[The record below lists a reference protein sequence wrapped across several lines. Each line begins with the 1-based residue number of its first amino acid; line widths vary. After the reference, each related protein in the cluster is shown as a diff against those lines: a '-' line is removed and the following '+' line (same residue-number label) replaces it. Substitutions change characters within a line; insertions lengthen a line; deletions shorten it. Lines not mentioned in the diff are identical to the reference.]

1 MSPTAIDKVPC
12 LYIEFND
19 RGSIVFANR
28 MAHES
33 LGYVAL
39 SLHGK
44 QLEDILPV
52 ASKIFYQ
59 THLFPLLSLT
69 REANEIFIHLKKA
82 SGEQIP
88 VLVNASRNTQE
99 EPINSLAGIVVH
111 SREKFEEELIRAKK
125 TVEESLRENSALVAA
140 QDELRRYAK
149 ELDASLHT
157 TRLQNQELRQ
167 FNKIV
172 THDFQEPVR
181 KLFYYTDALK
191 EEIDNYSGDKH
202 GSFAKLVS
210 SAHQLRSMLAGL
222 QEYAWITETQPVFSS
237 QLLDPIV
244 QDVILQLRKDY
255 QTVEYDIEILPLPEV
270 TGDRE
275 MLWKLFYFILDNAIR
290 FSREGVRNHV
300 KIHGLIT
307 MRNIFVASEHQYNY
321 GEFVKIEIED
331 RGKGFDPALKMEA
344 FDLFRKLHNS
354 EGRGLGLALSKKIM
368 QLHGGFIE
376 ADPQIDKGTRISL
389 FFPSK

>member
-1 MSPTAIDKVPC
+1 MSPMAIDNVPC

-33 LGYVAL
+33 LGYVEL

-44 QLEDILPV
+44 QLEDILPI

-59 THLFPLLSLT
+59 THLFPLLSLV
-69 REANEIFIHLKKA
+69 REANEIFLHLKKA

-88 VLVNASRNTQE
+88 VLINASRNTQE
-99 EPINSLAGIVVH
+99 EPINFLAGIVVH

-140 QDELRRYAK
+140 QEELRRYAK

-181 KLFYYTDALK
+181 KLFYYTDVLK
-191 EEIDNYSGDKH
+191 EEIDNYSGGKH
-202 GSFAKLVS
+202 ASFAKLVS
-210 SAHQLRSMLAGL
+210 SANQLRSMLAGL

-255 QTVEYDIEILPLPEV
+255 QTVEYDIEILPLPKV

-275 MLWKLFYFILDNAIR
+275 MLRKLFYFILDNAIR
-290 FSREGVRNHV
+290 FTREGVRNHV
-300 KIHGLIT
+300 KVHGLIT

-331 RGKGFDPALKMEA
+331 RGKGFDPALKSEA
-344 FDLFRKLHNS
+344 FDLFRKFHNS

-376 ADPQIDKGTRISL
+376 ADPQIGKGTRITL
-389 FFPSK
+389 FFPST